1 MMSPCELNK
10 WEKAMKNTQIL
21 AKIAVVVLVFIAV
34 NANAAVREYWIAADE
49 VVWDYMPSYPV
60 NLMTGQELADEKK
73 VFVENIPGQLI
84 GRQYIKAIY
93 RQYTADW
100 QLIRRTPEEQLH
112 LGTLGP
118 VIYAAVGDDIIVHFR
133 NNTRYPVSVHP
144 HGVFYDKSSEGAPYT
159 DSADDLTNTAAGDD
173 AVAPG
178 GQWDY
183 FWGVPRRAGPG
194 PNDPSS
200 IAWLYHSHTDET
212 ADTNAGLVGV
222 MVITERGK
230 ADRNGRPRGIDREFF
245 SLYTVFDENS
255 SIFLDDNLA
264 EFGGNPDN
272 ADFEESNLMHGING
286 LLWGNNK
293 YTMRVGEKVR
303 WYIMAMGTEV
313 DLHTPHWHGVTLL
326 HNGNRIDVTEVLP
339 AATKTLDM
347 QPDNPGTWMF
357 HCHVND
363 HLEAGMMAKFTAIP

>member
-100 QLIRRTPEEQLH
+100 QLISRTPEEQLH

-159 DSADDLTNTAAGDD
+159 DSAGR
-173 AVAPG
+173 AV
-178 GQWDY
+178 
-183 FWGVPRRAGPG
+183 
-194 PNDPSS
+194 
-200 IAWLYHSHTDET
+200 
-212 ADTNAGLVGV
+212 
-222 MVITERGK
+222 
-230 ADRNGRPRGIDREFF
+230 
-245 SLYTVFDENS
+245 
-255 SIFLDDNLA
+255 
-264 EFGGNPDN
+264 
-272 ADFEESNLMHGING
+272 G
-286 LLWGNNK
+286 LLLGGAQ
-293 YTMRVGEKVR
+293 TSRSR
-303 WYIMAMGTEV
+303 
-313 DLHTPHWHGVTLL
+313 P
-326 HNGNRIDVTEVLP
+326 
-339 AATKTLDM
+339 
-347 QPDNPGTWMF
+347 
-357 HCHVND
+357 
-363 HLEAGMMAKFTAIP
+363 